1 MNMENQKPAQS
12 GKYEINSLIEM
23 NDSYNNK
30 HKVSQS
36 DVDMANMYVELIESS
51 RSEVA
56 PQAGDMLRYTDK
68 HGSYYAHAHIEENSD
83 GICNICENP
92 YDPFIWSYGTGIK
105 CSTSGGAWTGLPSGE
120 LKYVGKQEKTFRDW
134 GHCGACA
141 NGAIRFKAEVSVWE
155 YVHPAPL
162 YGEFTTEK
170 WRKIYVTRI
179 DETNQKNNG
188 GYLYTG
194 DNVSFR
200 TEEEFRKFIETYKG
214 TVFSGFWQ
222 NQYII
227 WCYKEEQKQ
236 VSQKEYY
243 NLDLPLITI
252 YCNGQRSAKVKYDD
266 DSKTAI
272 VYFVMQSY
280 TPDN

>member
-162 YGEFTTEK
+162 YGEFTT
-170 WRKIYVTRI
+170 
-179 DETNQKNNG
+179 
-188 GYLYTG
+188 
-194 DNVSFR
+194 
-200 TEEEFRKFIETYKG
+200 
-214 TVFSGFWQ
+214 
-222 NQYII
+222 
-227 WCYKEEQKQ
+227 
-236 VSQKEYY
+236 
-243 NLDLPLITI
+243 
-252 YCNGQRSAKVKYDD
+252 
-266 DSKTAI
+266 
-272 VYFVMQSY
+272 
-280 TPDN
+280 